1 MTVSGVGSSSSSS
14 SSNGL
19 DRQTLSDNFDTF
31 LQLLT
36 TQLKNQNPL
45 DPLDTNQFT
54 QQLVEFSGGEQ
65 QLKTNDFLSSLVQ
78 ANANTTNSNA
88 VNYIGKTVTASGVQ
102 SELVNNRATWNF
114 NLKDA
119 ATVTVNIKDSTGKV
133 VYTETGNM
141 QGGTGT
147 FTWDGTDK
155 DGNVQPAET
164 YSISMQ
170 AVDGEGKSVGVTTEM
185 TGVVTGVDFTGS
197 EPVLLVGKAR
207 VNISGVTSVLDTA
220 SIPPASTGDTSDS
233 GDTTDT
239 GDDTTTPGA

>member
-54 QQLVEFSGGEQ
+54 QQLVEFSGVEQ

-78 ANANTTNSNA
+78 ANATTTNSNA
-88 VNYIGKTVTASGVQ
+88 VNYIGKTVTASGVRA
-102 SELVNNRATWNF
+102 ELVNNKAQWNF
-114 NLKDA
+114 SISDA
-119 ATVTVNIKDSTGKV
+119 STVTVNIKDANGNT
-133 VYTETGNM
+133 VYTEQGTM
-141 QGGTGT
+141 QAGSGT
-147 FTWDGTDK
+147 FTWDGK
-155 DGNVQPAET
+155 DNQGNSQPPGT

-170 AVDGEGKSVGVTTEM
+170 AVTPEGKSINVSTETTG
-185 TGVVTGVDFTGS
+185 TVTGVDFTGT
-197 EPVLLVGKAR
+197 EPVLLVGNTR
-207 VNISGVTSVLDTA
+207 LNLSGVTSVR
-220 SIPPASTGDTSDS
+220 
-233 GDTTDT
+233 
-239 GDDTTTPGA
+239 TPS